1 MNYAKKNTNDTYKK
15 IIIKNTNDVFTNSK
29 TFTNQQEPIDILQLK
44 LSNVNK
50 GETIHHTIPTN
61 SS

>member
-1 MNYAKKNTNDTYKK
+1 MKYA
-15 IIIKNTNDVFTNSK
+15 IKNTNDVSTNSK
-29 TFTNQQEPIDILQLK
+29 TFTNQQEPIEILQLK
-44 LSNVNK
+44 RSNVNK